1 MFLSHIVIISLF
13 YFIYP
18 ISSSRT
24 AQFVLNTNSSHSL
37 FSLSFSRNGVVRADG
52 FSVSE
57 QTDEEAVTVWMGS
70 SEDDEDKKR
79 REMDLE
85 MSKSVLAFIG
95 DKFCQLIKTEDI
107 AFTWVKKDSTFVWI
121 LKVSHSLSFCLFHLA
136 LLSFLSFPF
145 FSSNHVEASGERCEG
160 DV

>member
-13 YFIYP
+13 YFILF
-18 ISSSRT
+18 IQS
-24 AQFVLNTNSSHSL
+24 AAVLLNANSSHSL

-79 REMDLE
+79 SEMDLE

-107 AFTWVKKDSTFVWI
+107 AFTWVKKDSTFVWNDGYT
-121 LKVSHSLSFCLFHLA
+121 KSLIPCHFV
-136 LLSFLSFPF
+136 F
-145 FSSNHVEASGERCEG
+145 FTLP
-160 DV
+160 